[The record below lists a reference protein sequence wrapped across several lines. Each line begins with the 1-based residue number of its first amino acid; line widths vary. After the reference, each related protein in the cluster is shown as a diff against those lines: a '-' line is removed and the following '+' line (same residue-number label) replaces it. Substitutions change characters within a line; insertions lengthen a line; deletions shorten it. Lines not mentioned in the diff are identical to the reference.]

1 MTDTATA
8 AAPTATGLPAPGA
21 WHIDLAHSSVNFTAR
36 HLMVSKVR
44 GRFGF
49 FEGTIEIGASPEGS
63 SVVAS
68 VSAESLDTGQG
79 QRDGHLRSPD
89 FFDVA
94 THPRIEFRSTRVE
107 PKGSDWLLHGDLTIR
122 GVTRPVVLDLEFYG
136 VAADPY
142 GGTRIAFSAA
152 TSIDRED
159 FGLTWN
165 QVLEGG
171 KLLVS
176 RKIDIEL
183 EIQATDSPPQG

>member
-1 MTDTATA
+1 MTDTATP
-8 AAPTATGLPAPGA
+8 APTSGLPAAGT
-21 WHIDLAHSSVNFTAR
+21 WYIDVAHSSVNFTAR

-49 FEGTIEIGASPEGS
+49 FEGTIEIGQSPEGS

-68 VSAESLDTGQG
+68 VSAESLDTGQE

-94 THPRIEFRSTRVE
+94 SHPRLEFRSTRVE

-122 GVTRPVVLDLEFYG
+122 SVTRPVVLDLEFFG
-136 VAADPY
+136 VATDPW
-142 GGTRIAFSAA
+142 GGTRIAFNAV

-171 KLLVS
+171 RLLVS
-176 RKIDIEL
+176 RKIDVEL
-183 EIQATDSPPQG
+183 EIQATSTPPQA